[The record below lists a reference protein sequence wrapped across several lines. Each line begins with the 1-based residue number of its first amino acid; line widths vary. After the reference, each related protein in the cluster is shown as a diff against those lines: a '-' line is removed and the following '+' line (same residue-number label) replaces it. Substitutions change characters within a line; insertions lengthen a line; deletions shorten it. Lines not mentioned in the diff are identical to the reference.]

1 MRARRHF
8 QPMIDSMPIRIA
20 PSSLIGVPPV
30 VVKAL
35 PTISPP
41 PSQLMAQDTLMPEKG
56 GSNPVILEPVS
67 PPSTLPC

>member
-1 MRARRHF
+1 MRARRRF
-8 QPMIDSMPIRIA
+8 QPMLDSMPIRIA
-20 PSSLIGVPPV
+20 PSSLSGLPLV
-30 VVKAL
+30 VVHAL
-35 PTISPP
+35 PTMSP